1 MKNLKEKEIRD
12 KIIILQTE
20 INKAKQDYFQND
32 NPYLSD
38 NEYDSLVE
46 RYKKLIKKFPSM
58 IPENDKTLGI
68 GSTVIS
74 SFNKVE
80 HSSPLLSLAN
90 AFSSSDVENF
100 DESIKRFLG
109 KDLSSDIQYLSLIHI

>member
-1 MKNLKEKEIRD
+1 MKNLKEKEIKD

-46 RYKKLIKKFPSM
+46 RYKRLIKEFPSM
-58 IPENDKTLGI
+58 ISDNDKTLGI
-68 GSTVIS
+68 
-74 SFNKVE
+74 
-80 HSSPLLSLAN
+80 
-90 AFSSSDVENF
+90 
-100 DESIKRFLG
+100 
-109 KDLSSDIQYLSLIHI
+109 